1 MHRPTN
7 LFIPMG
13 VLMHFGFYM
22 LDARPRQRINIG
34 FLTSITLICVQ
45 YEKELF

>member
-13 VLMHFGFYM
+13 VLKHFSFYM
-22 LDARPRQRINIG
+22 LVARPRQRINIG